1 MKKGFAKRALLISM
15 VLTLAFGLFGCGK
28 KKDDDMAN
36 AALAKE
42 NVYKIQEIA
51 LPEFYKSG
59 NGSMD
64 MRASAVVNDKV
75 YMIFRVYDWENY
87 SEEEDLRLISM
98 NKDGSNVKVVQIEV
112 PKADPLVK
120 EDATT
125 LPEGT
130 VPEESE
136 PVEIMPRDEAATEK
150 VPAEDEDAA
159 TDDYIS
165 DDTDIKY
172 PTYGNTYDSTNYE
185 NFFFTADGNICGMKM
200 VTHEDWENP
209 ENNQGKCYLVKWN
222 TEGKISE
229 ETEIEGLNLYNYEE
243 NIYISYIAECKD
255 GSVSLILGGD
265 DFYKINVGKDG
276 KVSPKKKLADAAKP
290 LFQSYMNVMRV
301 EPGLVYSIY
310 YSQDDYSKN
319 YAAFYNV
326 DTDEVSD
333 VRELPSTF
341 GSSWT
346 YDTMALGLDKKL
358 LFTTNNGINE
368 YTIGDTDSKPRMNS
382 INSDLCITRF
392 FSIIETSP
400 ESFIGIYSE
409 DWESGA
415 KAAVFTYVKPEDI
428 VDKKVI
434 TLAGIYI
441 PYDLKKRVVEYN
453 RNNQDYR
460 IVMKT
465 YEQYNNMENE
475 YTGAVTQ
482 LNNDIVS
489 GGMPDILYASNNL
502 PVENYIAKGL
512 VADIGKLIENDEE
525 LSKVEFLQ
533 NVFDAYSI
541 DGTLYYVVPYFNLN
555 TMIAKKS
562 LVGNRSTWTMEDMK
576 KVVAGMGEEASAF
589 GEMTRD
595 NFMNFAMY
603 YCGSQ
608 FVDLATGKCNF
619 NGADFIGIMEYAK
632 TLPKEIVYDENSW
645 NRDYQ
650 AQYRDNE
657 TLLMSCYI
665 GDFRY
670 LVQSIKGAFGDD
682 FTYVGFPAE
691 TGKGS
696 YIECY
701 NSYVLSAKSAN
712 QDEAWNFV
720 RYYLTEE
727 YQKEQSM
734 PVHKKLFEEKAKQT
748 MDRPYW
754 EDENGEKQYYD
765 YTVYINGEEVIL
777 QPFTEAQMQELLSFM
792 ESVDRR
798 SYADQEI
805 LKIIMEEVEAYFSG
819 QKSAADVAAIIQSR
833 AQMYV
838 DTNR

>member
-1 MKKGFAKRALLISM
+1 MKKGFGKRGLLISI

-28 KKDDDMAN
+28 KKDDSMAN

-42 NVYKIQEIA
+42 NVYKLQEIS
-51 LPEFYKSG
+51 LPEFYKEG

-64 MRASAVVNDKV
+64 VRASAVVNDKV
-75 YMIFRVYDWENY
+75 YMIFSVYDWENA

-98 NKDGSNVKVVQIEV
+98 NKDGSNVKVVQMEV
-112 PKADPLVK
+112 PKAEPLVT
-120 EDATT
+120 EEPTTVPGDT
-125 LPEGT
+125 LPE
-130 VPEESE
+130 E
-136 PVEIMPRDEAATEK
+136 PGAVEIMPRDEAATEDIEEK
-150 VPAEDEDAA
+150 DVVTEDPSSADM
-159 TDDYIS
+159 
-165 DDTDIKY
+165 DIKY
-172 PTYGNTYDSTNYE
+172 PENSSSYEYTNYE
-185 NFFFTADGNICGMKM
+185 NFFFTADGNVCGMKM
-200 VTHEDWENP
+200 VMHEDWERP
-209 ENNQGKCYLVKWN
+209 ENNLSKCYLVRWN
-222 TEGKISE
+222 EEGKIFE
-229 ETEIEGLNLYNYEE
+229 ETEIEGLNLNNQEE
-243 NIYISYIAECKD
+243 YSYICFVAECKD

-301 EPGLVYSIY
+301 EPGLLYSIY
-310 YSQDDYSKN
+310 YSEEDYSKN

-333 VRELPSTF
+333 VRELPSNF
-341 GSSWT
+341 GSSWS

-368 YTIGDTDSKPRMNS
+368 YTSGDTDSKPRMNS

-392 FSIIETSP
+392 FNIIETSP
-400 ESFIGIYSE
+400 ESFIGIYAE
-409 DWESGA
+409 DWESGV

-434 TLAGIYI
+434 TLAGNYI
-441 PYDLKKRVVEYN
+441 PFDLKKRVVDYN
-453 RNNQDYR
+453 RNNQNYR

-465 YEQYNNMENE
+465 YEQYNTMENE

-489 GGMPDILYASNNL
+489 GGMPDILYVSSNL

-512 VADIGKLIENDEE
+512 VADIGKLIASDEE

-541 DGTLYYVVPYFNLN
+541 DGTLHYVIPSFNIN

-562 LVGNRSTWTMEDMK
+562 LVGNMSTWTMEDMK
-576 KVVAGMGEEASAF
+576 KVVAGLGDEASAF
-589 GEMTRD
+589 GEMTRE

-608 FVDLATGKCNF
+608 FVDVATGKCNF
-619 NGADFIGIMEYAK
+619 NGPDFIGIMEYAK
-632 TLPKEIVYDENSW
+632 TLPQEIVYDEDDW
-645 NRDYQ
+645 DKDYMS
-650 AQYRDNE
+650 QYRDNK
-657 TLLMSCYI
+657 TLLMSCYM
-665 GDFRY
+665 GDFSY
-670 LVQSIKGAFGDD
+670 LVQNIKGAFGDD
-682 FTYVGFPAE
+682 FTYAGFPTE

-696 YIECY
+696 YVECY
-701 NSYVLSAKSAN
+701 SSYVLSAKSAN
-712 QDEAWNFV
+712 LDEAWSFV

-734 PVHKKLFEEKAKQT
+734 PVHKNLFEEKVKQT

-765 YTVYINGEEVIL
+765 YTTLINGEEVIL
-777 QPFTEAQMQELLSFM
+777 QPFTEAQMKELLSFV

-805 LKIIMEEVEAYFSG
+805 VKIIMEEIEAYFSG